1 MALRVNTNI
10 SSLNAQRNL
19 AVTTRALDNTF
30 RHLSSGLRIT
40 SAADDAAGLAVS
52 ENLRKNIASLRVAAR
67 NSNDGISVTE
77 QAEGGM
83 SQIGSLLSRMR
94 ELAVQSSSGT
104 LANPERSHLNTE
116 YAALADEIER
126 ISEQTVFNGV
136 ALTNGSTTQLDVQ
149 VGINNVAAVDRIT
162 INLFDLG
169 ATALQVDTGTHN
181 IATATAAQTSLNA
194 LDSAIGSVNSMRAS
208 VGAIQNR
215 LNAALGQLEISV
227 ETNSAAESRIRDADF
242 ATESAALARQQVL
255 SQSGVAVLSQ
265 ANTGPQLALQLL

>member
-19 AVTTRALDNTF
+19 AVTSRSLDSTF

-83 SQIGSLLSRMR
+83 AQIGSLLSRMR
-94 ELAVQSSSGT
+94 ELAVQASSGT
-104 LANPERSHLNTE
+104 LANTERNHLNTE
-116 YAALADEIER
+116 FAALSAEIER
-126 ISEQTVFNGV
+126 ISEQTNFNGV
-136 ALTNGSTTQLDVQ
+136 ALTNGSTTQLAVQ

-162 INLFDLG
+162 IDLS
-169 ATALQVDTGTHN
+169 TW
-181 IATATAAQTSLNA
+181 
-194 LDSAIGSVNSMRAS
+194 
-208 VGAIQNR
+208 
-215 LNAALGQLEISV
+215 
-227 ETNSAAESRIRDADF
+227 
-242 ATESAALARQQVL
+242 VL
-255 SQSGVAVLSQ
+255 PHSPWTLRS
-265 ANTGPQLALQLL
+265 P

>member
-19 AVTTRALDNTF
+19 SVTTRSLDNTF

-67 NSNDGISVTE
+67 NTNDGISVTE

-83 SQIGSLLSRMR
+83 AQIGSLLSRMR

-104 LANPERSHLNTE
+104 LADAERAHLNTE
-116 YAALADEIER
+116 YTALADEIER
-126 ISEQTVFNGV
+126 ISEATNFNGV
-136 ALTNGSTTQLDVQ
+136 DLTNGSFTAIEVQ
-149 VGINNVAAVDRIT
+149 VGIHNVAAVDRIS
-162 INLFDLG
+162 IALFDLG
-169 ATALQVDTGTHN
+169 STTLAVDTGVTSVS
-181 IATATAAQTSLNA
+181 TATQAQASLAN
-194 LDSAIGSVNSMRAS
+194 LDTAIASVNSMRAS
-208 VGAIQNR
+208 IGAIQNR
-215 LNAALGQLEISV
+215 LNAALNQLEISV

-242 ATESAALARQQVL
+242 ATETAALARQQVL